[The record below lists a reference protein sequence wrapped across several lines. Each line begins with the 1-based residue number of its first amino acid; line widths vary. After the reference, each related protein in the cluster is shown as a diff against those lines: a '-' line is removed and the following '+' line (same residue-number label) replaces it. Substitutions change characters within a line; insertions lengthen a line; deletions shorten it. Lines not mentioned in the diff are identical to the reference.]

1 MAGHRTNKTSGHF
14 RRERSA
20 VMMPI
25 VRVTLPSFEDRLRA
39 AIAHYWKCLD
49 DQAAKQSA
57 GVSSDRGRRS
67 AVTGGKQ
74 MDGFCNLINWLLI
87 ENGLAE
93 ASIYVR
99 EKRELPGFF
108 RPTKEWDMLVV
119 HERHLVA
126 ALEFKSQR
134 GPSFGNNFNNR
145 TEEALGNAN
154 DLWTAYREGAFGSDR
169 PRPWLGWVMLLEDC
183 PKSRTPVSV
192 AEPHFPVFPEF
203 RAASYAKRYELLL
216 RKLVLEKLYDG
227 SAFLMATEFQGRRG
241 KYTEPAA
248 DLSMR
253 KFLIGLAGH
262 VATYVASI

>member
-1 MAGHRTNKTSGHF
+1 
-14 RRERSA
+14 
-20 VMMPI
+20 MMPV
-25 VRVTLPSFEDRLRA
+25 VRVTLPTFESRLKE
-39 AIAHYWKCLD
+39 AIAHYWNSLD
-49 DQAAKQSA
+49 AQAAKQSSGA
-57 GVSSDRGRRS
+57 SSDRGRRS

-74 MDGFCNLINWLLI
+74 MDGFCDLVNSILV

-99 EKRELPGFF
+99 QDRELPGFF
-108 RPTKEWDMLVV
+108 RSTKDWDLLVV
-119 HERHLVA
+119 HEQHLVA

-145 TEEALGNAN
+145 TEEALGNAT
-154 DLWTAYREGAFGSDR
+154 DLWTAYREGAFGTDR

-183 PKSRTPVSV
+183 PRSRRPVAVS
-192 AEPHFPVFPEF
+192 EPHFPVFEEF
-203 RAASYAKRYELLL
+203 RGASYSKRYELLL

-227 SAFLMATEFQGRRG
+227 AAFLLATESQGRRG
-241 KYTEPAA
+241 DYTEPAK

-253 KFLIGLAGH
+253 KFLISLAGH